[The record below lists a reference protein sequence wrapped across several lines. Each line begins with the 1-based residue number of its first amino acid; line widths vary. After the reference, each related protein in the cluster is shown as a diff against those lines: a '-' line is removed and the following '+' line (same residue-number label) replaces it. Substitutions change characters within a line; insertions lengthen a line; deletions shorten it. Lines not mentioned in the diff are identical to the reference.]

1 MRFFRSYFDIHTQNM
16 CVVLPEAIGRL
27 NRCDECG
34 SRRLDEGAESPS
46 VARARARAT
55 AEPAIGDVKAMTAA
69 LPRTVAA
76 IQIL

>member
-1 MRFFRSYFDIHTQNM
+1 M

-46 VARARARAT
+46 VAT